1 MRKIDLTGG
10 VSSVQTFPIR
20 RGNGG
25 DLSTP
30 PPASATPP
38 KQFTIPE
45 TTFNE
50 SSTGEILSDYQ
61 GPNRMTDTP
70 GVFSAPNGTGGTMGM
85 LEGAPGARQ
94 VFEDRMIMGRAID
107 PRTVYPNDPDP
118 GIMIPGITDTSRG
131 GYGGIPNLLQANYLQ
146 PLGILSINKE
156 YDI

>member
-1 MRKIDLTGG
+1 MKKIDLSGG
-10 VSSVQTFPIR
+10 VSSVVAFPTPMK
-20 RGNGG
+20 NGG
-25 DLSTP
+25 DLSVP
-30 PPASATPP
+30 PPKSATPP

-85 LEGAPGARQ
+85 LEGAPGGEQIFRDELY
-94 VFEDRMIMGRAID
+94 FGRSID
-107 PRTVYPNDPDP
+107 PRSVYPNDPDP

-131 GYGGIPNLLQANYLQ
+131 GYGGIPNLLQSNYLK
-146 PLGILSINKE
+146 PVGILSINKT